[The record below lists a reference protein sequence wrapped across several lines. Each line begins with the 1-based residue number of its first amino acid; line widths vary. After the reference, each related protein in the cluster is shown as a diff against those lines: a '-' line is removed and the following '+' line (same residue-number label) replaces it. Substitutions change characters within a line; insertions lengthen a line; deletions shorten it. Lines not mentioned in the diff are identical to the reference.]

1 MKHYFLLYNILLRK
15 RFPGSIIIVAGI
27 FISITCQV
35 PNDPADL
42 ILRNGKIVTMDDRW
56 PQVSALAVKGDR
68 ISAVGSDRDMLR
80 YIGTETQVI
89 DLKGMLAI
97 PGFIEGHGHFYS
109 LGASLMELELRNA
122 ENWDAI
128 ITLVAEEAK
137 NKRPGTWI
145 VGRGWH
151 QDKWDREPQPNV
163 EGLPTHDKLSAV
175 SPQNPVFLS
184 HTSGH
189 GVFVN
194 EAAMQVSGIS
204 ERSVDPPGGE
214 IVRDENGEPIGML
227 REYAAQPVR
236 DALKAYQNQRSAQE
250 VEMNMR
256 QQVLLAAQNAIK
268 NGITS
273 FQDMG
278 STWEELDHLKIMA
291 TEGSLP
297 IRLYMAV
304 QEPAVEMEERLADYR
319 LVGYGNNFLTIRCI
333 GEKVL
338 DGALGT
344 HGGWLLESYTD
355 LPRSFGLNV
364 TPVPEIQYSAELAI
378 KHDYQ
383 LAIQG
388 IGDRAARELFNIYE
402 EQFTMHPEKKDLR
415 WRIEHAQVT
424 HPDDLPRYSE
434 LGVIPGIQGIFACS
448 DGPWVVDR
456 LGEER
461 TKERGYVFRS
471 MAESGAIIM
480 NGTDPPVEEIDPI
493 ASFHCSVTRE
503 LPDGSIFQPE
513 QRLTRDQALRSY
525 TINNAF
531 AAFEEHLKGS
541 ITPDKLADI
550 TVLSKDIMSVPED
563 EILETEIIYTILGG
577 KIVYKGTI

>member
-1 MKHYFLLYNILLRK
+1 MNYYYSNYPGFVRKWFLPFFIT
-15 RFPGSIIIVAGI
+15 VTGI
-27 FISITCQV
+27 FTSIACRGS
-35 PNDPADL
+35 DGPADL
-42 ILRNGKIVTMDDRW
+42 VLRNGRIVTMDDQW

-68 ISAVGSDRDMLR
+68 ITAVGSDGEMRR
-80 YIGTETQVI
+80 YTGEKTKVI

-109 LGASLMELELRNA
+109 LGASLMELELRYA
-122 ENWDAI
+122 ENWEAI
-128 ITLVAEEAK
+128 IALVAAEAEK
-137 NKRPGTWI
+137 KKPGTWI
-145 VGRGWH
+145 IGRGWH
-151 QDKWDREPQPNV
+151 QDKWNTKPEPNV
-163 EGLPTHDKLSAV
+163 EGLPTHHKLSAV

-194 EAAMQVSGIS
+194 QAAMQAAGIS
-204 ERSVDPPGGE
+204 RRSVDPPGGE
-214 IVRDENGEPIGML
+214 IVRDENGEPTGML
-227 REYAAQPVR
+227 REYAAQPAR
-236 DALKAYQNQRSAQE
+236 DALKTYQTQRSPEE
-250 VEMNMR
+250 VEVNMR
-256 QQVLLAAQNAIK
+256 QQVILAAQNAIE

-278 STWEELDHLKIMA
+278 STWEELDHLKMMA
-291 TEGSLP
+291 AEGSLP
-297 IRLYMAV
+297 IRLYMAI
-304 QEPAVEMEERLADYR
+304 QEPAVEMAEKLADYR
-319 LVGYGNNFLTIRCI
+319 LVDYGNNFLTIRCI

-344 HGGWLLESYTD
+344 HGGWLLEAYTD
-355 LPRSFGLNV
+355 RPGSFGLNV
-364 TPVPEIQYSAELAI
+364 TPVPEIRHSAELAM

-402 EQFTMHPEKKDLR
+402 EQFAVYPEKKDLR

-424 HPDDLPRYSE
+424 HPDDLPRYAS

-448 DGPWVVDR
+448 DGPWVIDR
-456 LGEER
+456 LGVDR

-471 MAESGAIIM
+471 MAESGALIM
-480 NGTDPPVEEIDPI
+480 NGTDPPVEEISPI

-503 LPDGSIFQPE
+503 LPDGNIFQPE
-513 QRLTRDQALRSY
+513 QRLTREQALRSY

-531 AAFEEHLKGS
+531 AAFEEDLKGS
-541 ITPDKLADI
+541 ITPGKLADI
-550 TVLSKDIMSVPED
+550 TVLSKDIMTVPED
-563 EILETEIIYTILGG
+563 EIVEAEIVYTIIGG
-577 KIVYKGTI
+577 EVLYKWTR

>member
-1 MKHYFLLYNILLRK
+1 MNYYYSNYPGFVRKWFLPFFIT
-15 RFPGSIIIVAGI
+15 VTGI
-27 FISITCQV
+27 FTSIACRGS
-35 PNDPADL
+35 DGPADL
-42 ILRNGKIVTMDDRW
+42 VLRNGRIVTMDDQW

-68 ISAVGSDRDMLR
+68 ITAVGSDGEMRR
-80 YIGTETQVI
+80 YTGKKTKVI

-109 LGASLMELELRNA
+109 LGASLMELELRYA
-122 ENWDAI
+122 ENWEAI
-128 ITLVAEEAK
+128 IALVAAEAEK
-137 NKRPGTWI
+137 KKPGTWI
-145 VGRGWH
+145 IGRGWH
-151 QDKWDREPQPNV
+151 QDKWNTKPEPNV
-163 EGLPTHDKLSAV
+163 EGLPTHHKLSAV

-194 EAAMQVSGIS
+194 QAAMQAAGIS
-204 ERSVDPPGGE
+204 RRSVDPPGGE
-214 IVRDENGEPIGML
+214 IVRDENGEPTGML
-227 REYAAQPVR
+227 REYAAQPAR
-236 DALKAYQNQRSAQE
+236 DALKTYQTQRSPEE
-250 VEMNMR
+250 VEVNMR
-256 QQVLLAAQNAIK
+256 QQVILAAQNAIE

-278 STWEELDHLKIMA
+278 STWEELDHLKMMA
-291 TEGSLP
+291 AEGSLP
-297 IRLYMAV
+297 IRLYMAI
-304 QEPAVEMEERLADYR
+304 QEPAVEMAEKLADYR
-319 LVGYGNNFLTIRCI
+319 LVDYGNNFLTIRCI

-344 HGGWLLESYTD
+344 HGGWLLEAYTD
-355 LPRSFGLNV
+355 RPGSFGLNV
-364 TPVPEIQYSAELAI
+364 TPVPEIRHSAELAM

-402 EQFTMHPEKKDLR
+402 EQFAVYPEKKDLR

-424 HPDDLPRYSE
+424 HPDDLPRYAS

-448 DGPWVVDR
+448 DGPWVIDR
-456 LGEER
+456 LGVDR

-471 MAESGAIIM
+471 MAESGALIM
-480 NGTDPPVEEIDPI
+480 NGTDPPVEEISPI

-503 LPDGSIFQPE
+503 LPDGNIFQPE
-513 QRLTRDQALRSY
+513 QRLTREQALRSY

-531 AAFEEHLKGS
+531 AAFEEDLKGS
-541 ITPDKLADI
+541 ITPGKLADI
-550 TVLSKDIMSVPED
+550 TVLSKDIMTVPED
-563 EILETEIIYTILGG
+563 EIVEAEIVYTIIGG
-577 KIVYKGTI
+577 EVLYKWTR

>member
-1 MKHYFLLYNILLRK
+1 MNYYYSSYPGFVRKGFLS
-15 RFPGSIIIVAGI
+15 FIITVTGI
-27 FISITCQV
+27 FTSIACRG
-35 PNDPADL
+35 PDGSADL
-42 ILRNGKIVTMDDRW
+42 VLRNGRIVTMDDQW

-68 ISAVGSDRDMLR
+68 ITAVGTDRDMRR
-80 YIGTETQVI
+80 YTGEKTKVI

-109 LGASLMELELRNA
+109 LGASLMELELRYA
-122 ENWDAI
+122 ENWEAI
-128 ITLVAEEAK
+128 IALVAAEAEK
-137 NKRPGTWI
+137 KKPGTWI

-151 QDKWDREPQPNV
+151 QDKWNTKPEPNV
-163 EGLPTHDKLSAV
+163 EGLPTHHKLSAV

-194 EAAMQVSGIS
+194 QAAMQAAGIS
-204 ERSVDPPGGE
+204 RRSVDPPGGE
-214 IVRDENGEPIGML
+214 IVRDENEEPTGML
-227 REYAAQPVR
+227 REYAAQPAR
-236 DALKAYQNQRSAQE
+236 DALKTYQTQRSPEE
-250 VEMNMR
+250 VEVNMR
-256 QQVLLAAQNAIK
+256 QQVILAAQNAIE

-278 STWEELDHLKIMA
+278 STWEELDHLKMMA
-291 TEGSLP
+291 AEGSLP
-297 IRLYMAV
+297 IRLYMAI
-304 QEPAVEMEERLADYR
+304 QEPAVEMAEKLADYR
-319 LVGYGNNFLTIRCI
+319 LVDYGNNFLTIRCI

-355 LPRSFGLNV
+355 RPGSFGLNV
-364 TPVPEIQYSAELAI
+364 TPVPEIRHSAELAM

-402 EQFTMHPEKKDLR
+402 EQFAVYPEKKDLR

-424 HPDDLPRYSE
+424 HPDDLPRYTA

-456 LGEER
+456 LGVER

-471 MAESGAIIM
+471 MAESGALIM
-480 NGTDPPVEEIDPI
+480 NGTDPPVEEISPI

-503 LPDGSIFQPE
+503 LPDGNIFQPE
-513 QRLTRDQALRSY
+513 QRLTREQALRSY

-531 AAFEEHLKGS
+531 AAFEEDLKGS
-541 ITPDKLADI
+541 ITPGKLADI
-550 TVLSKDIMSVPED
+550 TVLSKDIMTVPED
-563 EILETEIIYTILGG
+563 EIVEAEIVYTIIGG
-577 KIVYKGTI
+577 KVLYKWTK

>member
-1 MKHYFLLYNILLRK
+1 MSNRTLPLFLRK
-15 RFPGSIIIVAGI
+15 EFLILIIIFTVI
-27 FISITCQV
+27 FTLTSCQV
-35 PNDPADL
+35 SANAADL
-42 ILRNGKIVTMDDRW
+42 VLRNGRIITMDNRW

-80 YIGTETQVI
+80 YTGMETQVI
-89 DLKGMLAI
+89 DLKGMLTI

-128 ITLVAEEAK
+128 IALVAAEVK
-137 NKRPGTWI
+137 NKKPGTWI

-151 QDKWDREPQPNV
+151 QDKWTTKPQPNV
-163 EGLPTHDKLSAV
+163 GGLPIHHKLSAV

-194 EAAMQVSGIS
+194 QAAMLASGVS
-204 ERSVDPPGGE
+204 EKSVNPPGGE

-227 REYAAQPVR
+227 RENAAQPVR
-236 DALKAYQNQRSAQE
+236 DALKAYQTKRTIQE
-250 VEMNMR
+250 VKAAMR
-256 QQVLLAAQNAIK
+256 QQVKLAAQNAIE

-278 STWEELDHLKIMA
+278 STWEELDHLKVMA
-291 TEGSLP
+291 AEGSLP

-304 QEPAVEMEERLADYR
+304 QEPAVEMEEKLADYR

-364 TPVPEIQYSAELAI
+364 TPVPEIRHSAELAI

-402 EQFTMHPEKKDLR
+402 EQFTIHPEKKDLR

-424 HPDDLPRYSE
+424 HPDDLLRYAA

-456 LGEER
+456 LGVER
-461 TKERGYVFRS
+461 TKERGYLFRS
-471 MAESGAIIM
+471 MAESGALIM
-480 NGTDPPVEEIDPI
+480 NGTDPPVEEISPI
-493 ASFHCSVTRE
+493 ASFHCSITRE
-503 LPDGSIFQPE
+503 LSDGSIFQPE
-513 QRLTRDQALRSY
+513 QRLTREQALQSY

-531 AAFEEHLKGS
+531 AAFEEDLKGS
-541 ITPDKLADI
+541 ITPGKLADI
-550 TVLSKDIMSVPED
+550 TVLSKDIMTVPED
-563 EILETEIIYTILGG
+563 EILDTEIVYTILGG
-577 KIVYKGTI
+577 EVVYKWKR

>member
-15 RFPGSIIIVAGI
+15 RFSGSIIIVTGI

-137 NKRPGTWI
+137 NKKPGTWI

-151 QDKWDREPQPNV
+151 QDKWNRKPQPNV

-194 EAAMQVSGIS
+194 QAAMQVSGIS

>member
-1 MKHYFLLYNILLRK
+1 MNYYYSNYPGFVRKWFLP
-15 RFPGSIIIVAGI
+15 FIITVTGI
-27 FISITCQV
+27 FTSIACRGS
-35 PNDPADL
+35 DGPADL
-42 ILRNGKIVTMDDRW
+42 VLRNGRIVTMDDQW

-68 ISAVGSDRDMLR
+68 ITAVGSDGEMRR
-80 YIGTETQVI
+80 YTGKKTKVI

-109 LGASLMELELRNA
+109 LGASLMELELRYA
-122 ENWDAI
+122 ENWEAI
-128 ITLVAEEAK
+128 IALVAAEAEK
-137 NKRPGTWI
+137 KKPGTWI
-145 VGRGWH
+145 IGRGWH
-151 QDKWDREPQPNV
+151 QDKWNTKPEPNV
-163 EGLPTHDKLSAV
+163 EGLPTHHKLSAV

-194 EAAMQVSGIS
+194 QAAMQAAGIS
-204 ERSVDPPGGE
+204 RRSVDPPGGE
-214 IVRDENGEPIGML
+214 IVRDENGEPTGML
-227 REYAAQPVR
+227 REYAAQPAR
-236 DALKAYQNQRSAQE
+236 DALKTYQTQRSPEE
-250 VEMNMR
+250 VEVNMR
-256 QQVLLAAQNAIK
+256 QQVILAAQNAIE

-278 STWEELDHLKIMA
+278 STWEELDHLKMMA
-291 TEGSLP
+291 AEGSLP
-297 IRLYMAV
+297 IRLYMAI
-304 QEPAVEMEERLADYR
+304 QEPAVEMAEKLADYR
-319 LVGYGNNFLTIRCI
+319 LVDYGNNFLTIRCI

-344 HGGWLLESYTD
+344 HGGWLLEAYTD
-355 LPRSFGLNV
+355 RPGSFGLNV
-364 TPVPEIQYSAELAI
+364 TPVPEIRHSAELAM

-402 EQFTMHPEKKDLR
+402 EQFAVYPEKKDLR

-424 HPDDLPRYSE
+424 HPDDLPRYAS

-456 LGEER
+456 LGVDR

-471 MAESGAIIM
+471 MAESGALIM
-480 NGTDPPVEEIDPI
+480 NGTDPPVEEISPI

-503 LPDGSIFQPE
+503 LPDGNIFQPE
-513 QRLTRDQALRSY
+513 QRLTREQALRSY

-531 AAFEEHLKGS
+531 AAFEEDLKGS
-541 ITPDKLADI
+541 ITPGKLADI
-550 TVLSKDIMSVPED
+550 TVLSKDIMTVPED
-563 EILETEIIYTILGG
+563 EIVEAEIVYTIIGG
-577 KIVYKGTI
+577 EVLYKWTR

>member
-1 MKHYFLLYNILLRK
+1 MKHYFFLYNILLRK
-15 RFPGSIIIVAGI
+15 SFPGSIIIVTGI

-194 EAAMQVSGIS
+194 EAAMKASGIS

-297 IRLYMAV
+297 IRLYMAI

-355 LPRSFGLNV
+355 LPRSFGLNE
-364 TPVPEIQYSAELAI
+364 TPVPEIEYSAELAI

-577 KIVYKGTI
+577 KIVYKGNI

>member
-1 MKHYFLLYNILLRK
+1 MSNRTVPLFIRKEFLILITIFTVIFTLFSCR
-15 RFPGSIIIVAGI
+15 GSVG
-27 FISITCQV
+27 S
-35 PNDPADL
+35 ADL
-42 ILRNGKIVTMDDRW
+42 VLRNGRIITMDNRW

-68 ISAVGSDRDMLR
+68 ISAIGSDRDMLR
-80 YIGTETQVI
+80 YTGMETQVI
-89 DLKGMLAI
+89 DLKGMLTI

-122 ENWDAI
+122 DNWDAI
-128 ITLVAEEAK
+128 IALVAAEVK
-137 NKRPGTWI
+137 NKKPGTWI

-151 QDKWDREPQPNV
+151 QDKWTTKPQPNV
-163 EGLPTHDKLSAV
+163 GGLPIHHKLSAV

-194 EAAMQVSGIS
+194 QAAMLASGVS
-204 ERSVDPPGGE
+204 EKSVNPPGGE

-227 REYAAQPVR
+227 RENAAQPVR
-236 DALKAYQNQRSAQE
+236 DALKAYQTKRTIQE
-250 VEMNMR
+250 VKAAML
-256 QQVLLAAQNAIK
+256 QQVKLAAQNAIE

-278 STWEELDHLKIMA
+278 STWEELDHLKVMA
-291 TEGSLP
+291 AEGSLP

-304 QEPAVEMEERLADYR
+304 QEPAVEMEEKLADYR

-364 TPVPEIQYSAELAI
+364 TPVPEIRHSAELAI

-402 EQFTMHPEKKDLR
+402 EQFTIHPEKKDLR

-424 HPDDLPRYSE
+424 HPDDLLRYAA

-456 LGEER
+456 LGVER
-461 TKERGYVFRS
+461 TKERGYLFRS
-471 MAESGAIIM
+471 MAESGALIM
-480 NGTDPPVEEIDPI
+480 NGTDPPVEEISPI
-493 ASFHCSVTRE
+493 ASFHCSITRE
-503 LPDGSIFQPE
+503 LSDGSIFQPE
-513 QRLTRDQALRSY
+513 QRLTREQALQSY

-531 AAFEEHLKGS
+531 AAFEEDLKGS
-541 ITPDKLADI
+541 ITPGKLADI
-550 TVLSKDIMSVPED
+550 TVLSKDIMTVPED
-563 EILETEIIYTILGG
+563 EILDTEIVYTILGG
-577 KIVYKGTI
+577 EVVYKWKR

>member
-1 MKHYFLLYNILLRK
+1 MNYYYSNYPGFVRKWFLPFFIT
-15 RFPGSIIIVAGI
+15 VTGI
-27 FISITCQV
+27 FTSIACRGS
-35 PNDPADL
+35 DGPADL
-42 ILRNGKIVTMDDRW
+42 VLRNGRIVTMDDQW

-68 ISAVGSDRDMLR
+68 ITAVGSDGEMRR
-80 YIGTETQVI
+80 YTGEKTKVI
-89 DLKGMLAI
+89 DLKGMLTI

-109 LGASLMELELRNA
+109 LGASLMELELRYA
-122 ENWDAI
+122 ENWEAI
-128 ITLVAEEAK
+128 IALVAAEAEK
-137 NKRPGTWI
+137 KKPGTWI
-145 VGRGWH
+145 IGRGWH
-151 QDKWDREPQPNV
+151 QDKWNTKPEPNV
-163 EGLPTHDKLSAV
+163 EGLPTHHKLSAV

-194 EAAMQVSGIS
+194 QAAMQAAGIS
-204 ERSVDPPGGE
+204 RRSVDPPGGE
-214 IVRDENGEPIGML
+214 IVRDENGEPTGML
-227 REYAAQPVR
+227 REYAAQPAR
-236 DALKAYQNQRSAQE
+236 DALKTYQTQRSPEE
-250 VEMNMR
+250 VEVNMR
-256 QQVLLAAQNAIK
+256 QQVILAAQNAIE

-278 STWEELDHLKIMA
+278 STWEELDHLKMMA
-291 TEGSLP
+291 AEGSLP
-297 IRLYMAV
+297 IRLYMAI
-304 QEPAVEMEERLADYR
+304 QEPAVEMAEKLADYR
-319 LVGYGNNFLTIRCI
+319 LVDYGNNFLTIRCI

-344 HGGWLLESYTD
+344 HGGWLLEAYTD
-355 LPRSFGLNV
+355 RPGSFGLNV
-364 TPVPEIQYSAELAI
+364 TPVPEIRHSAELAM

-402 EQFTMHPEKKDLR
+402 EQFAVYPEKKDLR

-424 HPDDLPRYSE
+424 HPDDLPRYAS

-456 LGEER
+456 LGVDR

-471 MAESGAIIM
+471 MAESGALIM
-480 NGTDPPVEEIDPI
+480 NGTDPPVEEISPI

-503 LPDGSIFQPE
+503 LPDGNIFQPE
-513 QRLTRDQALRSY
+513 QRLTREQALRSY

-531 AAFEEHLKGS
+531 AAFEEDLKGS
-541 ITPDKLADI
+541 ITPGKLADI
-550 TVLSKDIMSVPED
+550 TVLSKDIMTVPED
-563 EILETEIIYTILGG
+563 EIVEAEIVYTIIGG
-577 KIVYKGTI
+577 EVLYKWTR

>member
-1 MKHYFLLYNILLRK
+1 MNYYYSTYPGFVRKWFLPFIITVASIFTSIACR
-15 RFPGSIIIVAGI
+15 GSDG
-27 FISITCQV
+27 
-35 PNDPADL
+35 PADL
-42 ILRNGKIVTMDDRW
+42 VLRNGRIVTMDDQW

-68 ISAVGSDRDMLR
+68 ITAVGSDGEMRR
-80 YIGTETQVI
+80 YTGKKTKVI

-109 LGASLMELELRNA
+109 LGASLMELELRYA
-122 ENWDAI
+122 ENWEAI
-128 ITLVAEEAK
+128 IALVAAEAEK
-137 NKRPGTWI
+137 KKPGTWI
-145 VGRGWH
+145 IGRGWH
-151 QDKWDREPQPNV
+151 QDKWNTKPEPNV
-163 EGLPTHDKLSAV
+163 EGLPTHHKLSAV

-194 EAAMQVSGIS
+194 QAAMQAAGIS
-204 ERSVDPPGGE
+204 RRSVDPPGGE
-214 IVRDENGEPIGML
+214 IVRDENGEPTGML
-227 REYAAQPVR
+227 REYAAQPAR
-236 DALKAYQNQRSAQE
+236 DALKTYQTQRSPEE
-250 VEMNMR
+250 VEVNMR
-256 QQVLLAAQNAIK
+256 QQVILAAQNAIE

-278 STWEELDHLKIMA
+278 STWEELDHLKMMA
-291 TEGSLP
+291 AEGSLP
-297 IRLYMAV
+297 IRLYMAI
-304 QEPAVEMEERLADYR
+304 QEPAVEMAEKLADYR
-319 LVGYGNNFLTIRCI
+319 LVDYGNNFLTIRCI

-344 HGGWLLESYTD
+344 HGGWLLEAYTD
-355 LPRSFGLNV
+355 RPGSFGLNV
-364 TPVPEIQYSAELAI
+364 TPVPEIRHSAELAM

-402 EQFTMHPEKKDLR
+402 EQFAVYPEKKDLR

-424 HPDDLPRYSE
+424 HPDDLPRYAS

-448 DGPWVVDR
+448 DGPWVIDR
-456 LGEER
+456 LGVDR

-471 MAESGAIIM
+471 MAESGALIM
-480 NGTDPPVEEIDPI
+480 NGTDPPVEEISPI

-503 LPDGSIFQPE
+503 LPDGNIFQPE
-513 QRLTRDQALRSY
+513 QRLTREQALRSY

-531 AAFEEHLKGS
+531 AAFEEDLKGS
-541 ITPDKLADI
+541 ITPGKLADI
-550 TVLSKDIMSVPED
+550 TVLSKDIMTVP
-563 EILETEIIYTILGG
+563 
-577 KIVYKGTI
+577 

>member
-1 MKHYFLLYNILLRK
+1 MKRPLFIVPILLVSVFNNIICQTDK
-15 RFPGSIIIVAGI
+15 NQGSNV
-27 FISITCQV
+27 
-35 PNDPADL
+35 PADL
-42 ILRNGKIVTMDDRW
+42 VLRNGKIVTVEDQW
-56 PQVSALAVKGDR
+56 PHVSALAIKGDQ
-68 ISAVGSDRDMLR
+68 IAAIGSDRDILKF
-80 YIGTETQVI
+80 IGKETEVI

-109 LGASLMELELRNA
+109 LGASLMELELRYA
-122 ENWDAI
+122 KNWDAI
-128 ITLVAEEAK
+128 ISLVAAEVK
-137 NKRPGTWI
+137 KIKPGTWI
-145 VGRGWH
+145 IGRGWH
-151 QDKWDREPQPNV
+151 QDKWDVKPQPNV
-163 EGLPTHDKLSAV
+163 EGLPLHHKLSAV

-194 EAAMQVSGIS
+194 QAAMQVAGITS
-204 ERSVDPPGGE
+204 RSVDPPGGE
-214 IVRDENGEPIGML
+214 IIRDERGEPIGML

-236 DALKAYQNQRSAQE
+236 DALATYKAQRTTKEIDAD
-250 VEMNMR
+250 MR
-256 QQVLLAAQNAIK
+256 RQVALASQYAIE

-278 STWEELDHLKIMA
+278 STWEELDHLKVMA
-291 TEGSLP
+291 TEGNLP
-297 IRLYMAV
+297 IRMYMAI
-304 QEPAVEMEERLADYR
+304 QEPALEMAEKLADYR

-344 HGGWLLESYTD
+344 HGGWLLEPYAD
-355 LPRSFGLNV
+355 LPRSSGLNV
-364 TPVPEIQYSAELAI
+364 TPVDEIQHSAELAI

-383 LAIQG
+383 MAIQG

-402 EQFTMHPEKKDLR
+402 GQFKIHPEKQDHR

-424 HPDDLPRYSE
+424 HPDDLPRYAS

-456 LGEER
+456 LGIER
-461 TKERGYVFRS
+461 TRERGYIFRS
-471 MAESGAIIM
+471 MAESGAMIM

-493 ASFHCSVTRE
+493 ASFHCSITRE

-513 QRLTRDQALRSY
+513 QRLTREQALRSY

-531 AAFEEHLKGS
+531 AAFEEDLKGS
-541 ITPDKLADI
+541 LTPGKLADI
-550 TVLSKDIMSVPED
+550 TVLSKDIMTVPED
-563 EILETEIIYTILGG
+563 EIPETEIVYTIIGG
-577 KIVYKGTI
+577 KVKYTWNR

>member
-1 MKHYFLLYNILLRK
+1 MSNRNVPLFIRKEFLILITIFTVIFTLFSCR
-15 RFPGSIIIVAGI
+15 GSVG
-27 FISITCQV
+27 S
-35 PNDPADL
+35 ADL
-42 ILRNGKIVTMDDRW
+42 VLRNGRIITMDNRW

-68 ISAVGSDRDMLR
+68 ISAIGSDRDMLR
-80 YIGTETQVI
+80 YTGMETQVI
-89 DLKGMLAI
+89 DLKGMLTI

-122 ENWDAI
+122 DNWDAI
-128 ITLVAEEAK
+128 IALVAAEVK
-137 NKRPGTWI
+137 NKKPGTWI

-151 QDKWDREPQPNV
+151 QNKWTTKPQPNV
-163 EGLPTHDKLSAV
+163 GGLPIHHKLSAV

-194 EAAMQVSGIS
+194 QAAMLASGVS
-204 ERSVDPPGGE
+204 EKSVNPPGGE

-227 REYAAQPVR
+227 RENAAQPVR
-236 DALKAYQNQRSAQE
+236 DALKAYQTKRTIQE
-250 VEMNMR
+250 VKAAMR
-256 QQVLLAAQNAIK
+256 QQVKLAAQNAIE

-278 STWEELDHLKIMA
+278 STWEELDHLKVMA
-291 TEGSLP
+291 AEGSLP

-304 QEPAVEMEERLADYR
+304 QEPAVEMEEKLADYR

-364 TPVPEIQYSAELAI
+364 TPVPEIRHSAELAI

-402 EQFTMHPEKKDLR
+402 EQFTIHPEKKDLR

-424 HPDDLPRYSE
+424 HPDDLLRYAA

-456 LGEER
+456 LGVER
-461 TKERGYVFRS
+461 TKERGYLFRS
-471 MAESGAIIM
+471 MAESGALIM
-480 NGTDPPVEEIDPI
+480 NGTDPPVEEISPI
-493 ASFHCSVTRE
+493 ASFHCSITRE
-503 LPDGSIFQPE
+503 LSDGSIFQPE
-513 QRLTRDQALRSY
+513 QRLTREQALQSY

-531 AAFEEHLKGS
+531 ASFEEDLKGS
-541 ITPDKLADI
+541 ITPGKLADI
-550 TVLSKDIMSVPED
+550 TVLSKDIMTVPED
-563 EILETEIIYTILGG
+563 EILDTEIVYTILGG
-577 KIVYKGTI
+577 EVVYKWKR